1 MTTKSK
7 RVQFDYIKFLRS
19 SPTKKTMYY
28 MSGFTVL
35 MAILLI
41 AFAIRPTLL
50 TISGING
57 EIKEK
62 GKIYE
67 ALDAKI
73 DALVQLDAQYV
84 ELGEELDALQL
95 LYPTSGN
102 FSLFMSNID
111 AVVSRNGFLLRSL
124 SFAKYDTD
132 FYNINT
138 IVLSPWSVQISVEGP
153 ESNIDNLFDDLE
165 TMPMYPVIERF
176 SFGQEEQEDLKKF
189 SITMRIY
196 HIENI
201 KFYNE

>member
-1 MTTKSK
+1 MSTKSK
-7 RVQFDYIKFLRS
+7 REQFNYIKFLKS

-28 MSGFTVL
+28 MSGFTLL

-41 AFAIRPTLL
+41 TFAIRPTLL

-62 GKIYE
+62 EKIYE
-67 ALDAKI
+67 ALDTKI
-73 DALVQLDAQYV
+73 SALVELDAQYV
-84 ELGEELDALQL
+84 ELSEDLDALQL

-124 SFAKYDTD
+124 SFTEYETD
-132 FYNINT
+132 LYNINT
-138 IVLSPWSVQISVEGP
+138 VVLSPWSVQISVEGP
-153 ESNIDNLFDDLE
+153 ESNIDNLFEDLE
-165 TMPMYPVIERF
+165 TMPMYPVIDRF
-176 SFGQEEQEDLKKF
+176 SFGQEEEEGLKKF
-189 SITMRIY
+189 SISMRIY